1 MVTREELTGK
11 WEQVQGELIE
21 KWGELS
27 GDTLDQF
34 RGNTEQ
40 LVGLI
45 HEKTGVAKEEVQKYV
60 DSTIQNIYGAYE
72 GVSEQM
78 EVQLDH
84 AKDLV
89 RRKPMESLGVALG
102 AGVVTGLLVGLI
114 LYPRR

>member
-1 MVTREELTGK
+1 MVTRQELTGK
-11 WEQVQGELIE
+11 WEQVQGQLIE

-27 GDTLDQF
+27 GDTLTQF

-45 HEKTGVAKEEVQKYV
+45 HEKTGAAQEEIQHYV
-60 DSTIQNIYGAYE
+60 DDTIQSIYGAYE
-72 GVSEQM
+72 GASEQM
-78 EVQLDH
+78 ELQFEQ

-89 RRKPMESLGVALG
+89 RSKPLESLGVALG